1 MQDCKFEELKTAI
14 NEWKAKKKS
23 KTTWLADPRQDRPN
37 RLSSE
42 SIEQT
47 GIKTN
52 FEKNNVSK
60 SSKQCAV
67 TGALSNASTERS
79 NVIAKSY
86 DRYNLIYNP
95 KSGILF
101 NTSLKKSMGLEY
113 LEIYFLLD
121 SPFYQE
127 KVSPWI

>member
-1 MQDCKFEELKTAI
+1 MQDCKFEELKTTI
-14 NEWKAKKKS
+14 DEWKAKKKN

-67 TGALSNASTERS
+67 AGALLNASTERS

-86 DRYNLIYNP
+86 DRYNLQP
-95 KSGILF
+95 KIWNF
-101 NTSLKKSMGLEY
+101 IQHEFE
-113 LEIYFLLD
+113 EI
-121 SPFYQE
+121 
-127 KVSPWI
+127 